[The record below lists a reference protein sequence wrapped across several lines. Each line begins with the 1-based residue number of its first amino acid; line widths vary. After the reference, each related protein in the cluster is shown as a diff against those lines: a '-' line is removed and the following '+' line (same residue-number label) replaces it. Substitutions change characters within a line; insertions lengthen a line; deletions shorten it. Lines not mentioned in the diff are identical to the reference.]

1 MEKSLFATEKMVSAT
16 DTIFFTAQKTV
27 AVAKKIV
34 GAVTAIPSY
43 QQSNNTIYEEKGAWL
58 NTFEFC
64 GLPPNRRMRNS
75 SRPRAR
81 L

>member
-43 QQSNNTIYEEKGAWL
+43 QQSNNTIL
-58 NTFEFC
+58 
-64 GLPPNRRMRNS
+64 
-75 SRPRAR
+75 
-81 L
+81 